1 MFAMLRQRR
10 ARRLC
15 AAPWPQVSRRP
26 TVFFMMSAPPIDF
39 ALLEL
44 DTRQSSTLNRRAMAW
59 LVGMLAVV
67 TVSIV
72 ALALFLRSV
81 ERDEDNRQRNADAQ
95 WLDQTL
101 RFHFHRLESDLG
113 ALARR
118 SPGAAPAALHAGQL
132 WRSAGVVAHHGWL
145 AADTPATATAMAAFL
160 RGAEPHP
167 DNVQVLATMLE
178 TTRGL
183 QRAAYAGPL
192 PLADGA
198 PGQLLWLAVPLFE
211 QGRFMGDHVA
221 AIRLDRALSSILP
234 SWFLAD
240 HAVVVGDDGP
250 QDAPAG
256 PNAYAVPVQ
265 LPGAALTLQVQPLD
279 STPALA
285 PRLFF
290 GAALVCLASML
301 VAMVFLWRD
310 SLRRQR
316 AESRL
321 QTQIALRTAME
332 RSVALGLR
340 AWDLNGRLLYVNQAF
355 CTMLGLAP
363 QALLGARAPLPYWP
377 AGQGDELEL
386 LQRHMALPPE
396 QQVGVE
402 AQLRHASGHLL
413 DVLLHG
419 APLTLADGSVI
430 GWMGSVL
437 DTTERK
443 RMERREARQQE
454 ILEASGR
461 LIAVG
466 EVASTLAHE
475 LNQPLGALSSF
486 ANGLLNRVREGRITL
501 EEVTPVVERMERLAD
516 KAGRVIQRVNAFARR
531 QEMTRQPL
539 ELRAFALRVAGHVA
553 LPEGVALE
561 WRWPEGPC
569 TLPADGLLL
578 EHALHNLLLNAGEW
592 AAKSGTA
599 RPTVRLSLV
608 QADGMAGLRVED
620 SGPGVDPELRQG
632 IFDAFF
638 SRKSGGMGMGLS
650 ICRSIVEAHHG
661 RIEVDRSPDLLGA
674 QFTVWLP
681 LNP

>member
-1 MFAMLRQRR
+1 MMP
-10 ARRLC
+10 
-15 AAPWPQVSRRP
+15 APS
-26 TVFFMMSAPPIDF
+26 IDF

-44 DTRQSSTLNRRAMAW
+44 DTGQSSALNRRAMVW
-59 LVGMLAVV
+59 LAGLLAVV
-67 TVSIV
+67 AVAIA
-72 ALALFLRSV
+72 ALALFLRTV
-81 ERDEDNRQRNADAQ
+81 EVDEENRQRNADAQ

-101 RFHFHRLESDLG
+101 RFHFRRLEADLG
-113 ALARR
+113 VLARR
-118 SPGAAPAALHAGQL
+118 PPGAASAPLHAGQL
-132 WRSAGVVAHHGWL
+132 WRGAGVVAHHGWL
-145 AADTPATATAMAAFL
+145 AAGSPAAGTAAFL
-160 RGAEPHP
+160 DGAGPDP
-167 DNVQVLATMLE
+167 DNALVFATMLE

-192 PLADGA
+192 PLAGGA
-198 PGQLLWLAVPLFE
+198 QERLLWLAVPLFE
-211 QGRFMGDHVA
+211 QGRFLGDQVA
-221 AIRLDRALSSILP
+221 AIRLERALQEVIP

-240 HAVVVGDDGP
+240 HAVSVDDEAPVGAA
-250 QDAPAG
+250 APHAF
-256 PNAYAVPVQ
+256 AVPVQ
-265 LPGAALTLQVQPLD
+265 LPGAALTLRVVPLD
-279 STPALA
+279 SAPALA

-290 GAALVCLASML
+290 GVALACLAGML
-301 VAMVFLWRD
+301 VAVYFLWRD
-310 SLRRQR
+310 ARRRQR

-340 AWDLNGRLLYVNQAF
+340 AWDLNGRLLYVNQAL
-355 CTMLGLAP
+355 CAMLGLAP
-363 QALLGARAPLPYWP
+363 RDLLGAPAPLPYWP
-377 AGQGDELEL
+377 AGQGDELAL

-402 AQLRHASGHLL
+402 VQLRHSGGHLL
-413 DVLLHG
+413 DALLHG

-437 DTTERK
+437 DITERK

-501 EEVTPVVERMERLAD
+501 EEVAPVVERMERLAD

-569 TLPADGLLL
+569 TVPADGLLL

-592 AAKSGTA
+592 AAQGGA
-599 RPTVRLSLV
+599 VRPTVRVSLV
-608 QADGMAGLRVED
+608 QAEGMAGLRVED

-661 RIEVDRSPDLLGA
+661 RIEVERSADLHGA
-674 QFTVWLP
+674 QFTIWLP
-681 LNP
+681 RNP

>member
-1 MFAMLRQRR
+1 
-10 ARRLC
+10 
-15 AAPWPQVSRRP
+15 
-26 TVFFMMSAPPIDF
+26 MMSAPPIDF

-44 DTRQSSTLNRRAMAW
+44 DTRQSSSLNRRAMAW

-81 ERDEDNRQRNADAQ
+81 EREEDNRQRNADAQ

-118 SPGAAPAALHAGQL
+118 PAGAAPAALHAGQL
-132 WRSAGVVAHHGWL
+132 WRSVGVVAHHGWL
-145 AADTPATATAMAAFL
+145 AADPPASAAAMAVFL

-167 DNVQVLATMLE
+167 DNTQVLATMLE

-211 QGRFMGDHVA
+211 QGRFMGDYVA
-221 AIRLDRALSSILP
+221 AIRLDTALSSILP

-250 QDAPAG
+250 PDASAVPH
-256 PNAYAVPVQ
+256 AYAVPVQ

-301 VAMVFLWRD
+301 VAMYFLWRD

-386 LQRHMALPPE
+386 LQRHMALPAE

-402 AQLRHASGHLL
+402 VQLRHSSGHLV
-413 DVLLHG
+413 DALLHG

-437 DTTERK
+437 DVTERK
-443 RMERREARQQE
+443 RIERREARQQE

-539 ELRAFALRVAGHVA
+539 ELNAFIARVAAHVPV
-553 LPEGVALE
+553 PEGVVLALQGAPGD
-561 WRWPEGPC
+561 R

-578 EHALHNLLLNAGEW
+578 EHAVHNLLLNATEW
-592 AAKSGTA
+592 AAQGAA
-599 RPTVRLSLV
+599 RPPTVRISLV
-608 QADGMAGLRVED
+608 EAEGMVGIRVED

-661 RIEVDRSPDLLGA
+661 RIEVDRSAQLHGA
-674 QFTVWLP
+674 QFTAWLP

>member
-1 MFAMLRQRR
+1 MT
-10 ARRLC
+10 
-15 AAPWPQVSRRP
+15 P
-26 TVFFMMSAPPIDF
+26 APPIDF

-44 DTRQSSTLNRRAMAW
+44 DTRQSSALNRRAMAW
-59 LVGMLAVV
+59 LVSMLAVV

-72 ALALFLRSV
+72 VLALFLRTV
-81 ERDEDNRQRNADAQ
+81 EVEEENRQRNADAQ

-101 RFHFHRLESDLG
+101 RFHFRRLEADLG
-113 ALARR
+113 ALAR
-118 SPGAAPAALHAGQL
+118 SPQGGQATALRAGQL
-132 WRSAGVVAHHGWL
+132 WRAAGVVAHHGWL
-145 AADTPATATAMAAFL
+145 AAGTAPAAPALQAFL
-160 RGAEPHP
+160 QAPGRNP
-167 DNVQVLATMLE
+167 DNAQVFATMLE

-183 QRAAYAGPL
+183 ERAAYAGPL
-192 PLADGA
+192 PLADGT

-211 QGRFMGDHVA
+211 RGRFMGDYVA
-221 AIRLDRALSSILP
+221 AIRLDRALPEVVP

-240 HAVVVGDDGP
+240 HAVAVDDGAAAGDPLSDSSASGAAPP
-250 QDAPAG
+250 QV
-256 PNAYAVPVQ
+256 NTVPIQ
-265 LPGAALTLQVQPLD
+265 LPGAALALRVVSLD
-279 STPALA
+279 SAPALA

-290 GAALVCLASML
+290 GVALACLAGML
-301 VAMVFLWRD
+301 VAVYFLWRD
-310 SLRRQR
+310 ARRRQR

-332 RSVALGLR
+332 RSVTLGLR
-340 AWDLNGRLLYVNQAF
+340 AWDLNGRLLYVNQAL
-355 CTMLGLAP
+355 C
-363 QALLGARAPLPYWP
+363 ALLGMAPHELLDAAGPLPYWP
-377 AGQGDELEL
+377 AGQGDELAL
-386 LQRHMALPPE
+386 LQQHMALPPE

-402 AQLRHASGHLL
+402 VQLRHSAGHLL
-413 DVLLHG
+413 DALLHG
-419 APLTLADGSVI
+419 APLTLADGTVI

-437 DTTERK
+437 DITERK

-486 ANGLLNRVREGRITL
+486 ANGLLNRMRGGRITL

-531 QEMTRQPL
+531 QETTRQPL
-539 ELRAFALRVAGHVA
+539 ELRAFAQRVAAHVA
-553 LPEGVALE
+553 LPEGVELE
-561 WRWPEGPC
+561 WRWPEGSC
-569 TLPADGLLL
+569 TVPADGLLL

-592 AAKSGTA
+592 AAQGGAA
-599 RPTVRLSLV
+599 RPTVRLGLV
-608 QADGMAGLRVED
+608 LAEGMAGLRVED

-661 RIEVDRSPDLLGA
+661 RIEVDRSADLHGA

-681 LNP
+681 LHP

>member
-1 MFAMLRQRR
+1 M
-10 ARRLC
+10 
-15 AAPWPQVSRRP
+15 
-26 TVFFMMSAPPIDF
+26 TSAPPIDF

-72 ALALFLRSV
+72 VLALFLRTV
-81 ERDEDNRQRNADAQ
+81 EVEEENRQRNADAQ

-101 RFHFHRLESDLG
+101 RFHFRRLEADLG
-113 ALARR
+113 ALAR
-118 SPGAAPAALHAGQL
+118 SPQGAQAMALRAGQL
-132 WRSAGVVAHHGWL
+132 WRGAGVVAHHGWL
-145 AADTPATATAMAAFL
+145 PAGTPALAPAVEPFL
-160 RGAEPHP
+160 QSPGPHP
-167 DNVQVLATMLE
+167 DNAQVFATMLE

-192 PLADGA
+192 PLADA
-198 PGQLLWLAVPLFE
+198 TPGQLLWLAVPLFE
-211 QGRFMGDHVA
+211 RGRFMGDYVA
-221 AIRLDRALSSILP
+221 AIRLDRALPEVIP
-234 SWFLAD
+234 SWFLSD
-240 HAVVVGDDGP
+240 HAVAVDDEATQESATAP
-250 QDAPAG
+250 Q
-256 PNAYAVPVQ
+256 AYAVPIQ
-265 LPGAALTLQVQPLD
+265 LPGAALALRVVPLD
-279 STPALA
+279 SAPALA

-290 GAALVCLASML
+290 GVTLVCLASML
-301 VAMVFLWRD
+301 VAMYFLWRD
-310 SLRRQR
+310 TLRRQR

-332 RSVALGLR
+332 RSVTLGLR

-355 CTMLGLAP
+355 CTMLGVAP
-363 QALLGARAPLPYWP
+363 QALLDAPAPLPYWP
-377 AGQGDELEL
+377 AELDDEFGML
-386 LQRHMALPPE
+386 RPHMALPLE

-402 AQLRHASGHLL
+402 VQLRHSDGHLL
-413 DVLLHG
+413 DALLHG
-419 APLTLADGSVI
+419 APLTLADGAVI

-437 DTTERK
+437 DITERK
-443 RMERREARQQE
+443 RMERREARQHE

-501 EEVTPVVERMERLAD
+501 DEVTPVVERMERLAD

-539 ELRAFALRVAGHVA
+539 ELRSFALRVCAHVP

-561 WRWPEGPC
+561 WRWPDGAC

-592 AAKSGTA
+592 AVRGTA
-599 RPTVRLSLV
+599 ARPVVRLGLV
-608 QADGMAGLRVED
+608 EAEGMVGLRVED
-620 SGPGVDPELRQG
+620 SGPGVGPELRQS

-638 SRKSGGMGMGLS
+638 SQKSGGMGMGLS

-661 RIEVDRSPDLLGA
+661 RIDVDRSAELHGA